1 MLFRSLSDWHASPR
15 EREFLRVI
23 HKSACKRFGTVL
35 GPDYNRAHHDH
46 FHLEY
51 GKGSY
56 CR

>member
-1 MLFRSLSDWHASPR
+1 MLSGWNASR
-15 EREFLRVI
+15 EEREFLRVV

-51 GKGSY
+51 GKGNY